1 MSSEQTSLSAAHALL
16 QGLVDYAGL
25 FPPARLSMADAA
37 RNYATYLR
45 SPESWMLGRFI
56 CPVSRLEEFRAATA
70 GLLPTAGSTNGSA
83 AAHSP
88 HAESPWPISAIIDGD
103 LDENLDAIFAFNAE
117 HIQPSKGLAV
127 IDAAEIRVPADKPP
141 AAFIDESLDLIPEAV
156 FPFFEI
162 AIMPEKGAP
171 AASPPDLRG
180 PIAALSGAD
189 AGAKVRTGGLTP
201 DAFPAPDRLAE
212 FLLACAAAD
221 VPFKATAGL
230 HHPIRAEHP
239 LTYEPGCPRAVM
251 HGFINLFFAAAL
263 AHVNRR
269 SSPADP
275 ARQTLTRVLL
285 EADPRAFVFSEQA
298 LAWRDILLEGSQ
310 IALARETFALSFG
323 SCSFD
328 EPVADLKALRIIA

>member
-1 MSSEQTSLSAAHALL
+1 MSSEDTSLSAAHALL

-37 RNYATYLR
+37 GNYAKYLR

-56 CPVSRLEEFRAATA
+56 CPVSRLEEFRAAAA
-70 GLLPTAGSTNGSA
+70 GLLPTGGSANGSA
-83 AAHSP
+83 PAHAP
-88 HAESPWPISAIIDGD
+88 HAEAPWPISAIIDGD

-117 HIQPSKGLAV
+117 HGQPSKGLAV
-127 IDAAEIRVPADKPP
+127 IDAAEIRVPPDKPA
-141 AAFIDESLDLIPEAV
+141 AAFIDESLDLIPEEV

-162 AIMPEKGAP
+162 AIMPEKGQSGT
-171 AASPPDLRG
+171 ASPDLRG

-201 DAFPAPDRLAE
+201 DAFPAPERLAE
-212 FLLACAAAD
+212 FLLACTAAD

-230 HHPIRAEHP
+230 HHPVRAEHP
-239 LTYEPGCPRAVM
+239 LTYEPGCPRGVM
-251 HGFINLFFAAAL
+251 HGFLNLFFAAAL
-263 AHVNRR
+263 AHANRHA
-269 SSPADP
+269 SAGDA
-275 ARQTLTRVLL
+275 ARETLSRVLL
-285 EADPRAFVFSEQA
+285 EVDPRAFVFSERA
-298 LAWRDILLEGSQ
+298 LAWHDFTIDSTQ